1 MSGRRALRVRL
12 SEQSGLTL
20 AELLVAMI
28 VSAFV
33 LTAFL
38 GVMVNAQKDIIHQQ
52 YRTRTNDQARLA
64 MEQID
69 RELRSGT
76 VVYDPTSNPYLL
88 TFETQ
93 ANATSGVTGSAA
105 QRCVQYRI
113 SSSKLMEK
121 RTWTPGGTPG
131 SSGWTVAE
139 GILNQTQSVPAFAF
153 DSSTAVYGYGT
164 TTGTRVVNIVLVVN
178 AYSSDSATDRIT
190 SSIALRNQTTGTPCG
205 SPAPTW

>member
-1 MSGRRALRVRL
+1 MSGLQRLRRRL
-12 SEQSGLTL
+12 SSQSGLTL
-20 AELLVAMI
+20 AELMVAMI
-28 VSAFV
+28 VSGFV

-38 GVMVNAQKDIIHQQ
+38 SVMVQAQRDIIHQQ
-52 YRTRTNDQARLA
+52 NRTSTNDQARLA
-64 MEQID
+64 MTQID

-93 ANATSGVTGSAA
+93 ANAASGVVGSSA

-113 SSSKLMEK
+113 SSQRLEK
-121 RTWTPGGTPG
+121 RQWTPGATPG
-131 SSGWTVAE
+131 TTGWTVAE
-139 GILNQTQSVPAFAF
+139 GLQNVTQGIPAFSL
-153 DSSTAVYGYGT
+153 DTSTSVYGYGT

-178 AYSSDSATDRIT
+178 AKTSDSATDRIT